1 MSDPAQQLKNLNPN
15 EREVLALLVTADR
28 IKQSVNRQSAVR
40 LVGLDATVA
49 RGVLDRLVAMGIL
62 NASQGKAINSHYTI
76 APLYQ
81 AAAQA
86 LVEHV
91 TLTPVRGA
99 NVRKPATPSFDEWLA
114 DLHHLQHDPRPW
126 SPSAAISSR
135 LEAADVALHEAGLL
149 APFWMGLLVSKNG
162 RAYPSPELHHFLALP
177 PDSQVAQILWTLQ
190 RADPALAELL
200 LRICRLGQPQQWYY
214 LADIRHLRRSTISQ
228 LSEWASDH
236 TDLLRSHLAWPLS
249 VGLISLALSSDGGHV
264 FQVSQLLGDWCKAG
278 AHAQPPAAHRDANR
292 FLTLLLHD
300 TGRLQTLER
309 TWLGSVPAKG
319 TVPERVTS
327 LLTAMTT
334 ASHIKAQIHQQPPGT
349 QQILRRML
357 ATRNYTLQGAGS
369 GELTHLKSLQ
379 TTGLVFALPAGA
391 EWGLPV
397 ELAAPLLAYF
407 EGRDQSDQQSTW
419 LGEAPWMRNDGLS
432 VHSDLLAFWLSLTDL
447 EYDVSTPT
455 NRTFDSYGRPTS
467 TPWLLRRNDQE
478 TYYYESRYSWLTGL
492 ANQRDWVLSSSSP
505 AALKNKTVFTFLRMP
520 WKQRHY
526 ELLRTAHTVATQNQ
540 CSLRGLA
547 NALLSRPD
555 GAWTRLSWLY
565 EFMLDNPAL
574 AGYGSSWNRPTPEG
588 VTNNVNTR
596 LINPL
601 LWLGLL
607 ELAAQESGLVAVR
620 LTPLGREL
628 LPMPFE
634 KSAANPGDTSPV
646 SPQVKLRQPGIL
658 SIENHP
664 AVVELIYR
672 AARTGNILAV
682 GHTWE
687 IELTGKH
694 LQQVSAKNL
703 AELQRLLQ
711 PYRIEV
717 KGQA

>member
-1 MSDPAQQLKNLNPN
+1 MSDPAQQLQNLYPN
-15 EREVLALLVTADR
+15 EREILALLVTAAR
-28 IKQSVNRQSAVR
+28 IEQSVNRQSAVR
-40 LVGLDATVA
+40 LVDLDATVV

-62 NASQGKAINSHYTI
+62 NASQGKTINSRYTI
-76 APLYQ
+76 APPYQ

-91 TLTPVRGA
+91 TLTPVRGGDIP
-99 NVRKPATPSFDEWLA
+99 KPITPSFDEWLA
-114 DLHHLQHDPRPW
+114 GLHDLQREPRSWVPV
-126 SPSAAISSR
+126 ISSGM
-135 LEAADVALHEAGLL
+135 EMPDIALREAGLL
-149 APFWMGLLVSKNG
+149 APFWMGLLVSING
-162 RAYPSPELHHFLALP
+162 RAAAGPELRQFLALP
-177 PDSQVAQILWTLQ
+177 AHSQAAQILWTLQ

-214 LADIRHLRRSTISQ
+214 LADIKHLRRSTISQ

-236 TDLLRSHLAWPLS
+236 TDLLRSQLAWPLS
-249 VGLISLALSSDGGHV
+249 VGLISLAQARDGSYL
-264 FQVSQLLGDWCKAG
+264 FEISRLLGDWRQAG
-278 AHAQPPAAHRDANR
+278 AQAQPPAAHRDANR

-300 TGRLQTLER
+300 TGRLPTLER
-309 TWLGSVPAKG
+309 AWLGSVLAKG

-334 ASHIKAQIHQQPPGT
+334 ASHIKVQVNQQPPDAR
-349 QQILRRML
+349 QILRRML
-357 ATRNYTLQGAGS
+357 ATRNYTLQGARS
-369 GELTHLKSLQ
+369 DELTHLQSLQ
-379 TTGLVFALPAGA
+379 TAGLVFALPAGA
-391 EWGLPV
+391 EWGVPV
-397 ELAAPLLAYF
+397 ELAAALLAYF
-407 EGRDQSDQQSTW
+407 ENKDQSDQQSTW
-419 LGEAPWMRNDGLS
+419 QGEAPWIRNDGLS
-432 VHSDLLAFWLSLTDL
+432 VHSDLLASWLTLTDP
-447 EYDVSTPT
+447 EYDAPTPA
-455 NRTFDSYGRPTS
+455 NRMLDPYGRP
-467 TPWLLRRNDQE
+467 
-478 TYYYESRYSWLTGL
+478 
-492 ANQRDWVLSSSSP
+492 SSSP
-505 AALKNKTVFTFLRMP
+505 WALRPDDQKTYYHESRSTWLAGLAHSRNWMQTSSDITALRNKSVLSFLRMP

-526 ELLRTAHTVATQNQ
+526 ELLRTAHTIAAQNQ

-555 GAWTRLSWLY
+555 GDWTRLSWLY

-574 AGYGSSWNRPTPEG
+574 AGYGNSWSRPTPEG
-588 VTNNVNTR
+588 ITNNVNTR

-607 ELAAQESGLVAVR
+607 ELAAQESGPVAVR

-634 KSAANPGDTSPV
+634 KTAANPGDQKPI

-664 AVVELIYR
+664 AVAELIYR
-672 AARTGNILAV
+672 GARTGNILAV

-687 IELTGKH
+687 IELTGKR

-711 PYRIEV
+711 PHRIEV